1 IVLKFQLARRV
12 LDGPRSSAELA
23 QMTGLHEPSLYR
35 VLRALTVVGVF
46 TEQPGRRFALGPL
59 GPPATKLDEDLLWL
73 EAAIDELPQTLQ
85 TGTTGME
92 LAHGM
97 SFFDYITRHPAAGR
111 GFDHVM
117 AITNDGVPQIVADTY
132 DFTAIHT
139 LVDVGGG
146 NGTWLAA
153 ILQRH

>member
-1 IVLKFQLARRV
+1 
-12 LDGPRSSAELA
+12 
-23 QMTGLHEPSLYR
+23 MTGLHEPSLYR

-46 TEQPGRRFALGPL
+46 TEQPGRALRTGTAGPT
-59 GPPATKLDEDLLWL
+59 ATKFDEDLLWL

-111 GFDHVM
+111 GS
-117 AITNDGVPQIVADTY
+117 IT
-132 DFTAIHT
+132 
-139 LVDVGGG
+139 
-146 NGTWLAA
+146 
-153 ILQRH
+153 